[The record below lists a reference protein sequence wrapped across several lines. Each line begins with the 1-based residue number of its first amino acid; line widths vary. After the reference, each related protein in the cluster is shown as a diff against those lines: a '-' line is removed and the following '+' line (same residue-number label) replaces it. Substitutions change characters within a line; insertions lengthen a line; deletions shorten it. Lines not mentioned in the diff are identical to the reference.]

1 MKRFLLTLMAMMLLL
16 PVSMRADYNPEDDY
30 KYELENVKK
39 GGASTAGYVTLK
51 VWSYGKREKLTR
63 NKCMANAVHGILFKG
78 LDADAVG
85 TAGNEP
91 ALVPAG
97 YNSNSEYFDR
107 FFQNDYLQFV
117 QTSNKGAMGA
127 GDVIKVTKKEYKVG
141 MIVTINMTALR
152 KRLENDGIVQSA
164 RSLFER

>member
-1 MKRFLLTLMAMMLLL
+1 MKKLLTAMMALMLLI
-16 PVSMRADYNPEDDY
+16 PVSIRAAYNPEEY

-51 VWSYGKREKLTR
+51 VWSYGRREKLTR

-85 TAGNEP
+85 TAGSVP
-91 ALVPAG
+91 ALVPGG
-97 YNSNSEYFDR
+97 YTSNGDYFDR
-107 FFQNDYLQFV
+107 FFLNDYLQYV
-117 QTSNKGAMGA
+117 QSSNKGSMGA
-127 GDVIKVTKKEYKVG
+127 GDVIKVAKKEYKIG
-141 MIVTINMTALR
+141 MVVTINLDALR
-152 KRLENDGIVQSA
+152 KRLEHDGIVSSA